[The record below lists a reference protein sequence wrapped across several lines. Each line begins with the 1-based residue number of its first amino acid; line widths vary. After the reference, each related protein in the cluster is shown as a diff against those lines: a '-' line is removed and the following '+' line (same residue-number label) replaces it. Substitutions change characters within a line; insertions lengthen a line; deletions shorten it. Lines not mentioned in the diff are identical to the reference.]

1 MEERQEEQSRKLDN
15 LDNLLWQFISSQMKD
30 KNTQN
35 PIQPSE
41 MSTESA
47 ETGNTKKRK
56 GPEETSHMKVTG
68 KSRTIGTADKG
79 GRQRS
84 LEAPDDK
91 VVNDEDRSNEGV
103 GKSSSCDVLSIQV
116 CEVHFRLT

>member
-1 MEERQEEQSRKLDN
+1 
-15 LDNLLWQFISSQMKD
+15 
-30 KNTQN
+30 
-35 PIQPSE
+35 